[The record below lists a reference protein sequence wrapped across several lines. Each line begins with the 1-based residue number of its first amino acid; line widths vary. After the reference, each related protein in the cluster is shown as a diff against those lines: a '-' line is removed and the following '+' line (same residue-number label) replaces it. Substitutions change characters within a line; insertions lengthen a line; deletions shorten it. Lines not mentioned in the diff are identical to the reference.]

1 NLRPGEELFYDY
13 ALQVDEPI
21 TREVTE
27 ESGCFCGS
35 SRCRGTMLEQKT
47 DLIRNSC
54 PSSFLI
60 LNSPFDLFSPL
71 PALSASGGQPCSRTL
86 PRPCDQF
93 ARIDVLSPCYLVSTS
108 RRRHSPLGILRSLF
122 RKAQYP

>member
-1 NLRPGEELFYDY
+1 SKKRPNPKFLPFV
-13 ALQVDEPI
+13 LLN
-21 TREVTE
+21 
-27 ESGCFCGS
+27 S
-35 SRCRGTMLEQKT
+35 SLS
-47 DLIRNSC
+47 LH
-54 PSSFLI
+54 PSSFAFPFLI

-71 PALSASGGQPCSRTL
+71 PALSASGGQPYSRTL

-122 RKAQYP
+122 RKDRYP